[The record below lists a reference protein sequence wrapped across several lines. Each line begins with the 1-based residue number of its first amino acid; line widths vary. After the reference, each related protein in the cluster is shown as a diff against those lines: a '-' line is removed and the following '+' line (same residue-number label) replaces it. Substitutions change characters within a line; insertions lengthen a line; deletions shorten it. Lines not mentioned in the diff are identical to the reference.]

1 LANISVIRFG
11 ALGDCILLCPFLEHL
26 KRTAAARITVV
37 TKRAYVDLFS
47 AARGVDRIVAIDEKA
62 GLRGLRQAA
71 RAHGDADVTVIDAH
85 SSLRSRILSAGLGGA
100 GASLRKFYARRLGL
114 IVLKRDCRIPRVVDR
129 YGELGEALGLPPMTA
144 RVGGIEPPPS
154 ARKRAT
160 ALLDRARSEIVC
172 MAPGSRWPMKRWA
185 GENYAELARRIAFEL
200 DFHVVLL
207 GDADDAP
214 ETARI
219 ASGIS
224 ERVTDLAGKTGIL
237 ETAAVLERSVLF
249 IGNDSGLM
257 HLAEAVGV
265 PVIALFGPT
274 VEAFGYYPSLPRS
287 KVIERSIPCRPC
299 SRNGRRPCPRGT
311 QECLTAIPVDWVEE
325 ALWDMLEQ
333 RGPARYVH
341 E

>member
-1 LANISVIRFG
+1 LAKISVIRFG
-11 ALGDCILLCPFLEHL
+11 ALGDCVLLCPFLEHL

-37 TKRAYVDLFS
+37 TKRSYVELFS
-47 AARGVDRIVAIDEKA
+47 AARGVDRIVAIDEKS
-62 GLRGLRQAA
+62 GLQGLRQAVH
-71 RAHGDADVTVIDAH
+71 AHRGDDVTVIDAH

-100 GASLRKFYARRLGL
+100 GARLRKHYTSRLGL
-114 IVLKRDCRIPRVVDR
+114 IVLKRGCRIPSVVER
-129 YGELGEALGLPPMTA
+129 YGELGESLGLPPMKA
-144 RVGGIEPPPS
+144 RVGGIETPLS
-154 ARKRAT
+154 ARKA
-160 ALLDRARSEIVC
+160 AASLVDGARGDIVC

-185 GENYAELARRIAFEL
+185 AENYAELARRIAFEL
-200 DFHVVLL
+200 DYHVVLL
-207 GDADDAP
+207 GDAGDAA

-219 ASGIS
+219 ARGIS
-224 ERVTDLAGKTGIL
+224 DRVTDLAGRTGIL
-237 ETAAVLERSVLF
+237 ETAAVIERSVLF

-274 VEAFGYYPSLPRS
+274 VEAFGYYPSLPKS
-287 KVIERSIPCRPC
+287 KVIERSIACRPC

-311 QECLTAIPVDWVEE
+311 QECLTGVPVDWVEE
-325 ALWDMLEQ
+325 ALWDLMEE

>member
-1 LANISVIRFG
+1 LAKLSVIRFG
-11 ALGDCILLCPFLEHL
+11 ALGDCILLCPFLDHL
-26 KRTAAARITVV
+26 RRTAAAEVTVV
-37 TKRAYVDLFS
+37 TKRAYVELFS
-47 AARGVDRIVAIDEKA
+47 AARGVDRIVAIDERA
-62 GLRGLRQAA
+62 GLLGLRQIVMGH
-71 RAHGDADVTVIDAH
+71 RGDDVTVIDAH
-85 SSLRSRILSAGLGGA
+85 SSLRSRLLAMGLGGA
-100 GASLRKFYARRLGL
+100 GVRIKKYYPDRLGL
-114 IVLKRDCRIPRVVDR
+114 ITLKRRRRIPSVVDR
-129 YGELGEALGLPPMTA
+129 YGELGEALGLPAMSA
-144 RVGGIEPPPS
+144 RVGGIDLPAS
-154 ARKRAT
+154 AR
-160 ALLDRARSEIVC
+160 RSVERILSGVRGQIVC

-185 GENYAELARRIAFEL
+185 VENYVELARRVAFEL
-200 DFHVVLL
+200 DYHVVLL
-207 GDADDAP
+207 GDAGDAV

-224 ERVTDLAGKTGIL
+224 DRVTDLAGRTRIL
-237 ETAAVLERSVLF
+237 ETAAAIERSVVF

-287 KVIERSIPCRPC
+287 KVIERSIACRPC

-311 QECLTAIPVDWVEE
+311 QECLTGIPVDWVEE
-325 ALWDMLEQ
+325 ALWDLLDE

>member
-26 KRTAAARITVV
+26 KRTAAARVTVV
-37 TKRAYVDLFS
+37 TKRAYVELFS
-47 AARGVDRIVAIDEKA
+47 AARGVDRIVAIDRKA
-62 GLRGLRQAA
+62 GLRGLRQAI
-71 RAHGDADVTVIDAH
+71 RSHRGNDVTVIDAH
-85 SSLRSRILSAGLGGA
+85 ASLRSRILSAGLGGA
-100 GASLRKFYARRLGL
+100 GASLRKYYPSRLGL
-114 IVLKRDCRIPRVVDR
+114 IVLKRKCRIPSVVER
-129 YGELGEALGLPPMTA
+129 YGELGEALGLPPLRK
-144 RVGGIEPPPS
+144 RVGGIETPPS
-154 ARKRAT
+154 AKKRAM
-160 ALLDRARSEIVC
+160 ALLDGTRREIVC

-185 GENYAELARRIAFEL
+185 PENYAELARRIAFEL
-200 DFHVVLL
+200 DYHVVLL
-207 GDADDAP
+207 GDADEAA

-219 ASGIS
+219 AHGIS

-249 IGNDSGLM
+249 VGNDSGLM
-257 HLAEAVGV
+257 HLAEAVGA

-287 KVIERSIPCRPC
+287 KVIERSIGCRPC

-311 QECLTAIPVDWVEE
+311 QECLTGIPVDWVEE
-325 ALWDMLEQ
+325 ALWDLLEE

>member
-1 LANISVIRFG
+1 LAKISVIRFG

-26 KRTAAARITVV
+26 KRNASARVTVV
-37 TKRAYVDLFS
+37 TKRAYVELFS

-62 GLRGLRQAA
+62 GLRGLQQAV
-71 RAHGDADVTVIDAH
+71 RAHRGDDVTVIDAH
-85 SSLRSRILSAGLGGA
+85 SSLRSRILSTGLGGA
-100 GASLRKFYARRLGL
+100 AASLRKHYASRLGL
-114 IVLKRDCRIPRVVDR
+114 IILKRACRMPSVAER
-129 YGELGEALGLPPMTA
+129 YGELGEALGLPPMKA

-154 ARKRAT
+154 ARKRALS
-160 ALLDRARSEIVC
+160 LLEGARGAIVC

-185 GENYAELARRIAFEL
+185 PENYAELARRIAFEL
-200 DFHVVLL
+200 DYHVVLL
-207 GDADDAP
+207 GDRDDAL
-214 ETARI
+214 ETSRI
-219 ASGIS
+219 TRGIS

-274 VEAFGYYPSLPRS
+274 VEAFGYYPSLARS
-287 KVIERSIPCRPC
+287 KVIERSIACRPC

-311 QECLTAIPVDWVEE
+311 QECLTGISVDWVEE
-325 ALWDMLEQ
+325 ALWDMLEE